1 MNSYNYVKKE
11 CSVHIVTSETKTNIR
26 RFENENGVYL
36 QHSGTNHDGGES
48 IRIEFRDGDTVLAT
62 SEPGDVYPL
71 IGLDFTWTYIEKF
84 NKIKSVYLYFNRENW
99 SDKIVKLR
107 SNGDVHVSPCD
118 EKEYTEKDVITM
130 LSYAV
135 AHDKV
140 TSKEMKQKVSEIL
153 NWFKDISE

>member
-1 MNSYNYVKKE
+1 MKDNYVKKE
-11 CSVHIVTSETKTNIR
+11 CSVHIVPSENKTNIR
-26 RFENENGVYL
+26 RFENESGVYL
-36 QHSGTNHDGGES
+36 EHLSLKDNGGQS

-62 SEPGDVYPL
+62 SEPGDDYPL
-71 IGLDFTWTYIEKF
+71 IGLDFIWTYIEKF
-84 NKIKSVYLYFNRENW
+84 NKIKSVYLYFDRKNW
-99 SDKIVKLR
+99 TDKIVKLR